1 MAKSDAE
8 KQGMQANLTHVVSQ
22 DPENVFQFIC
32 KTLEGI
38 HKQSVSLVCGIAQLM
53 IVRTFH
59 QDDNQRWKLE
69 KTRDFLKAQLNER
82 GLKRAAVYMYIAT
95 GQELARLIQKK
106 YGFGGVMHHILAAKN
121 EQEGFQAI
129 HRCVME
135 HMYLTGKPTLEWLL
149 DDAKKPRFSLD
160 TLRVNLG
167 LDKLDPT
174 KQPGYVAPVASPGAA
189 PRPLEIPVPA
199 TKASPASIQARVAA
213 DPAVLKDVKPEV
225 IVRALDNVSR
235 EPMAERL
242 ISMCTLDECLK
253 LQKVLND
260 RVAELAKEKAEEEP
274 VAEPDKTEPEV
285 TETATRRR
293 RQSRRKTA

>member
-1 MAKSDAE
+1 
-8 KQGMQANLTHVVSQ
+8 
-22 DPENVFQFIC
+22 
-32 KTLEGI
+32 
-38 HKQSVSLVCGIAQLM
+38 
-53 IVRTFH
+53 
-59 QDDNQRWKLE
+59 
-69 KTRDFLKAQLNER
+69 
-82 GLKRAAVYMYIAT
+82 
-95 GQELARLIQKK
+95 
-106 YGFGGVMHHILAAKN
+106 
-121 EQEGFQAI
+121 
-129 HRCVME
+129 ME
-135 HMYLTGKPTLEWLL
+135 IT
-149 DDAKKPRFSLD
+149 
-160 TLRVNLG
+160 
-167 LDKLDPT
+167 
-174 KQPGYVAPVASPGAA
+174 
-189 PRPLEIPVPA
+189 VPA

-213 DPAVLKDVKPEV
+213 DPAVLKNVKPEV